1 MGFGAGFWVLG
12 FGLLGLALR
21 VLGFGLRFLLVGLG
35 VWVSGRKFFLG
46 LGTKGLWVL
55 GLGLS
60 VLVSGLGFL
69 GLGLIRLWDWG
80 LELLGFRAQGFGV

>member
-1 MGFGAGFWVLG
+1 M
-12 FGLLGLALR
+12 
-21 VLGFGLRFLLVGLG
+21 VGLG
-35 VWVSGRKFFLG
+35 VWASG
-46 LGTKGLWVL
+46 
-55 GLGLS
+55 S